1 MGRFDEQAT
10 YEKERAAESGG
21 VGDSTAPTAQMS
33 DMSVNEQQVSGGVFW
48 NYLNCRFAYVKLS
61 CWRTLACADAW
72 LQLWVVGAASKLATG
87 SLIPE
92 HWSLSV

>member
-33 DMSVNEQQVSGGVFW
+33 DMSVNEQVRGCP
-48 NYLNCRFAYVKLS
+48 L
-61 CWRTLACADAW
+61 
-72 LQLWVVGAASKLATG
+72 
-87 SLIPE
+87 P
-92 HWSLSV
+92 

>member
-33 DMSVNEQQVSGGVFW
+33 DMSVNEQQVSGCVFQD
-48 NYLNCRFAYVKLS
+48 YLNCRIAYVKLS
-61 CWRTLACADAW
+61 CWRTPACANR
-72 LQLWVVGAASKLATG
+72 LATAVG
-87 SLIPE
+87 GQCCQQT
-92 HWSLSV
+92 